1 MKKNNKGVAI
11 FITLM
16 LLFMLSLVAIAV
28 LLTAYNYNYICEKQI
43 KRVQAIASL
52 EAGLNYAYYNL
63 RTDADF
69 IIDHNS
75 EVTADTYPDSPDLLI
90 NGLTVKIWAWQ
101 TGATPGK
108 YTVRAKT
115 TY

>member
-16 LLFMLSLVAIAV
+16 LLFLLSLASIAV

-43 KRVQAIASL
+43 KRIKAIASL

-63 RTDADF
+63 RTDASF
-69 IIDHNS
+69 VTDHNN
-75 EVTADTYPDSPDLLI
+75 EAAADIIIPGN
-90 NGLTVKIWAWQ
+90 NGISVKVWAWQ

-108 YTVRAKT
+108 YTVKT
-115 TY
+115 KATY